1 MVNINY
7 KEENDNELLFMIAEN
22 DEESLKILIEKY
34 KNIVNSIV
42 KKYLPKIEFSGLDE
56 KDLQQEGLIGLMQAV
71 KTFDKDKNV
80 LFYTYANVCI
90 ESRIKTIL
98 RSENRQ
104 KNKNLN
110 TSLSL
115 DMLFND
121 EYNLYDVLV
130 DKSKDPSKQLMDKEE
145 KEELIN
151 SLKNSLTEFECNVFE
166 LKLSGL
172 SNSEI
177 ALILEKEKRS
187 IENTLTRIKQK
198 YKNIKNKIMV

>member
-1 MVNINY
+1 MVYINY
-7 KEENDNELLFMIAEN
+7 REENDNELLFMVAEGN
-22 DEESLKILIEKY
+22 EESQKVLIEKY
-34 KNIVNSIV
+34 KYIVNNIVR
-42 KKYLPKIEFSGLDE
+42 KYLPKIEFSGLDE
-56 KDLQQEGLIGLMQAV
+56 KDLQQEGLIGLIKAI
-71 KTFDKDKNV
+71 KTFDKSKDV
-80 LFYTYANVCI
+80 LFYTYANICV

-121 EYNLYDVLV
+121 EYNLYDVLI
-130 DKSKDPSKQLMDKEE
+130 DRSKDPGKQLIDKEE
-145 KEELIN
+145 KEEIIN
-151 SLKNSLTEFECNVFE
+151 FLKGKLTEFEKNVFD

-172 SNSEI
+172 SNAEI

-187 IENTLTRIKQK
+187 IENTLARIKLK
-198 YKNIKNKIMV
+198 YKSMKKEIKV